1 MNDLNVEIKSFEDFL
16 AEDAKAISDANHRA
30 KNGDCVADKVVEPS
44 EHKLDKKGIKTE
56 DPRHAAANKEQGDGK
71 TPTKLQEDVE
81 GDQKVGDKKDKLVSD
96 DDEDEGDEKKSDE
109 EE

>member
-44 EHKLDKKGIKTE
+44 EHKHDEKGIKT

-71 TPTKLQEDVE
+71 TPPKLQEGVE

-96 DDEDEGDEKKSDE
+96 DDDEDEGDEKKSDE